1 MKKTRTSKTETLNI
15 VMLRK
20 WWCEYEML
28 QSKAVPLEHSQI
40 LSSFFLAEVTS
51 SAFLV
56 VVGTAELE
64 QLCQTDPLFSSLC
77 VIIAIVHES
86 PVT

>member
-1 MKKTRTSKTETLNI
+1 
-15 VMLRK
+15 
-20 WWCEYEML
+20 ML

-51 SAFLV
+51 TFLV